1 MDALTAELHAL
12 ELRLLEPAVR
22 ASPEVLA
29 TLLAPEFVEFGSSG
43 GAYDRAQVIAAL
55 SEEQSADEAPIVRTV
70 DNFAVRLLAEH
81 VALATYR
88 VVRRRSGA
96 KQAEHVLRSSI
107 WRHSN
112 GRWQMSFHQGTRQVV
127 HDLPDKSA
135 ADP

>member
-22 ASPEVLA
+22 ASPEALA
-29 TLLAPEFVEFGSSG
+29 ALLAPEFIEFGSSG

-55 SEEQSADEAPIVRTV
+55 GEEQAAGASQVVRTI
-70 DNFAVRLLAEH
+70 DDFAVRQLAEH
-81 VALATYR
+81 VALVTYR
-88 VVRRRSGA
+88 VVRMMPGA

-107 WRHSN
+107 WRRSN

-127 HDLPDKSA
+127 QGVPDKSSGA
-135 ADP
+135 